1 MKKKY
6 FISLTLFFLI
16 LFFSDFRGVSY
27 AQNRYIDS
35 LLILIKNDKTDTN
48 KVYHLN
54 ILSKEYI
61 NAGSYDSAL
70 LNAKVALQISTVIAD
85 QDVTSDLKQSIQKG
99 IAVTYSNIGLV
110 HWRQSEFPQA
120 LDYYLKA
127 LKIYEELGFKNK
139 IAGMQG
145 NIGGIY
151 LSQGN
156 HTKALGYYFKVL
168 KAFEELGD
176 KNKMATA
183 YGGIG
188 NIYGEQKQPIKALD
202 YYFKALK
209 IYEELGDENGMA
221 TWFLNIGV
229 AYYHL
234 KDYQKALDYYF
245 KALKINEK
253 LEDKN
258 GMAYIFANF
267 GLIYHD
273 LAVLNQNSNKKE
285 SDLLFSKA
293 LDYYFKSLKINEE
306 FGNKNLIAVTLGNI
320 GSLYTNQNR
329 SKEAEKYLLQSLKID
344 TAIVFLLHTEET
356 HELLS
361 QLYSKMGNYQKA
373 LEHYQNAMFAKDSIF
388 NQEKNKD
395 ITRKEMNYEFEK
407 KETALK
413 AEKEKQDLLT
423 AAEHKRQQLFLWF
436 ILAVAFAVAI
446 IAIIIFRSLQITKKQ
461 KHVIE
466 IQNKEITKQK
476 QLVEE
481 KNKDN
486 ADSVSYARRIQSSF
500 LTSETYI
507 KRYLKEYFI
516 LYKPRDVVSGDFYWI
531 HQQGD
536 YLYFCVADCT
546 GHGIPG
552 AFMSLIGMGIL
563 NEIINSKQIKETNA
577 ILDEL
582 RRIVILALNPEGAI
596 EEGKD
601 GMDLIFGRL
610 NLQTKELQYSA
621 ANNSFYVSRNGELIK
636 HKLDKMPVGKYWEF
650 EKPFQQQTIQLETGD
665 IIYASTDGFQDQFGG
680 AKEQKIMSKGLEKL
694 ISRISQQNLNE
705 QKNILEKEFME
716 WKGNLEQVDDVTILG
731 IRI

>member
-1 MKKKY
+1 MKIKY
-6 FISLTLFFLI
+6 LLTFTLFFSI
-16 LFFSDFRGVSY
+16 LFFNDFGGVSL
-27 AQNRYIDS
+27 AQNRNVDS
-35 LLILIKNDKTDTN
+35 LLTLLKTDKPDTN
-48 KVYHLN
+48 KVNHLN

-61 NAGSYDSAL
+61 NSGSYDSAL
-70 LNAKVALQISTVIAD
+70 LIAKTALQISSVIAD
-85 QDVTSDLKQSIQKG
+85 EAITADLKQSIQKG
-99 IAVTYSNIGLV
+99 IAVTYSNIGLI
-110 HWRQSEFPQA
+110 HWRQSELPQA
-120 LDYYLKA
+120 LDHYLKA
-127 LKIYEELGFKNK
+127 LKIYEELGYKNK
-139 IAGMQG
+139 IAGIQG

-188 NIYGEQKQPIKALD
+188 NIYVEQKQPIKALD

-209 IYEELGDENGMA
+209 IYEEVGDENGMA

-229 AYYHL
+229 VYYHL
-234 KDYQKALDYYF
+234 KDYPKALDYYF
-245 KALKINEK
+245 KALKIDEK
-253 LEDKN
+253 LDDKN
-258 GMAYIFANF
+258 GIAYIFANI
-267 GLIYHD
+267 GLVYHD
-273 LAVLNQNSNKKE
+273 QAVFNQNSNKKE

-320 GSLYTNQNR
+320 GSLYTNQNKY
-329 SKEAEKYLLQSLKID
+329 KEAEKYLLQSLKID
-344 TAIVFLLHTEET
+344 TSIVFLLHTEET

-361 QLYSKMGNYQKA
+361 QLYSKTGNFQKA

-407 KETALK
+407 KEMALK
-413 AEKEKQDLLT
+413 AEKEKQDILT

-436 ILAVAFAVAI
+436 ILAVTLAVAT

-461 KHVIE
+461 KQVIE

-476 QLVEE
+476 HLVEE

-486 ADSVSYARRIQSSF
+486 ADSVSYARRIQTSF

-536 YLYFCVADCT
+536 YIYFCVADCT

-563 NEIINSKQIKETNA
+563 NEIINSKQIKETNE

-582 RRIVILALNPEGAI
+582 RRIVILALNPEGAV

-601 GMDLIFGRL
+601 GMDLILGRL
-610 NLQTKELQYSA
+610 NLQTNELQYSA
-621 ANNSFYVSRNGELIK
+621 ANNSFYIYRNGELIK
-636 HKLDKMPVGKYWEF
+636 HKLDKMPVGKYWDF
-650 EKPFQQQTIQLETGD
+650 EKPFKQQTIQLKTGD

-680 AKEQKIMSKGLEKL
+680 PKEQKIMSKGLEKL
-694 ISRISQQNLNE
+694 IAAISQKSLKE
-705 QKNILEKEFME
+705 QKRMLEKEFLD

>member
-1 MKKKY
+1 MKIKY
-6 FISLTLFFLI
+6 FISLTLFFSI
-16 LFFSDFRGVSY
+16 LFFNDFGGISL
-27 AQNRYIDS
+27 AQNRNIDS
-35 LLILIKNDKTDTN
+35 LLILIKNDKADTN
-48 KVYHLN
+48 KVNHLN

-70 LNAKVALQISTVIAD
+70 LNAKAALQISTLIAD
-85 QDVTSDLKQSIQKG
+85 QDISSDSKQSIQKG
-99 IAVTYSNIGLV
+99 IAATYSNIGLV

-120 LDYYLKA
+120 LDHYLKA
-127 LKIYEELGFKNK
+127 LKIYEELGYKNK
-139 IAGMQG
+139 IAGIQG
-145 NIGGIY
+145 NIAGIY

-188 NIYGEQKQPIKALD
+188 NIYGEQKQPLKALD
-202 YYFKALK
+202 YYFKALE
-209 IYEELGDENGMA
+209 IYEEAGDENGMA

-229 AYYHL
+229 VYFHL
-234 KDYQKALDYYF
+234 KDYPKALDYYF
-245 KALKINEK
+245 KALKIDEK

-258 GMAYIFANF
+258 GIAYIFANI
-267 GLIYHD
+267 GLVYHNQ
-273 LAVLNQNSNKKE
+273 AVLIQNSNKKE

-293 LDYYFKSLKINEE
+293 LDYNFKSLKINEE
-306 FGNKNLIAVTLGNI
+306 FGNKNLIAVMLGNI
-320 GSLYTNQNR
+320 GSLYTNQKR
-329 SKEAEKYLLQSLKID
+329 YKEAEKYLLQSLKID
-344 TAIVFLLHTEET
+344 TAIAFLAHTEET

-361 QLYSKMGNYQKA
+361 QLYTKTGNYQKA
-373 LEHYQNAMFAKDSIF
+373 LEHYQNAMLAKDSIF
-388 NQEKNKD
+388 NEEKNKD

-407 KETALK
+407 KEAALK
-413 AEKEKQDLLT
+413 AEKEKQDILT
-423 AAEHKRQQLFLWF
+423 AAERKRQQLFLWL
-436 ILAVAFAVAI
+436 ILAAALAVAT

-461 KHVIE
+461 KQVIE

-486 ADSVSYARRIQSSF
+486 ADSVSYARRIQTSF

-507 KRYLKEYFI
+507 ERFLKEYFI

-531 HQQGD
+531 HQEGD

-577 ILDEL
+577 MLDEL
-582 RRIVILALNPEGAI
+582 RRIIILALNPEGAF

-601 GMDLIFGRL
+601 GMDLILGRL
-610 NLQTKELQYSA
+610 NLKTKELQYSA

-636 HKLDKMPVGKYWEF
+636 HKLDKMPVGKYSEF
-650 EKPFQQQTIQLETGD
+650 EKPFQQNTIQLETGD

-680 AKEQKIMSKGLEKL
+680 AKGKKIMSKGLEKI
-694 ISRISQQNLNE
+694 ISSISQQSLNE
-705 QKNILEKEFME
+705 QKKILEKEFME
-716 WKGNLEQVDDVTILG
+716 WKGNLEQVDDVTIIG

>member
-1 MKKKY
+1 MKTVLKY
-6 FISLTLFFLI
+6 LATCSLFLLIISRAEQSI
-16 LFFSDFRGVSY
+16 
-27 AQNRYIDS
+27 AQQNKIDS
-35 LLILIKNDKTDTN
+35 LLSLVKNDKPDTN
-48 KVYHLN
+48 KVNHLN

-61 NAGSYDSAL
+61 NTGSYDSAL
-70 LNAKVALQISTVIAD
+70 HNANAALRISTALAD
-85 QDVTSDLKQSIQKG
+85 QDITSDLKQSIQKG
-99 IAVTYSNIGLV
+99 FAVTYSNIGLIR
-110 HWRQSEFPQA
+110 WRQGEFPQA
-120 LDYYLKA
+120 LDFYLKA
-127 LKIYEELGFKNK
+127 LKIYEELGHKNK
-139 IAGMQG
+139 IAGIQG

-188 NIYGEQKQPIKALD
+188 NIYGEQTQYLKALD

-209 IYEELGDENGMA
+209 IYEDADDENGMA

-229 AYYHL
+229 VYYHL
-234 KDYQKALDYYF
+234 KDYPKALDYYF
-245 KALKINEK
+245 KALKIDEK

-258 GMAYIFANF
+258 GIAYIFTNI
-267 GLIYHD
+267 GLVYHD
-273 LAVLNQNSNKKE
+273 QAVFNQNSNKKE
-285 SDLLFSKA
+285 SDLLFLKA

-329 SKEAEKYLLQSLKID
+329 YEEAEKFLLRSLKID
-344 TAIVFLLHTEET
+344 TSIVFLAHTEET

-361 QLYSKMGNYQKA
+361 QLYTKTGNYQKA

-436 ILAVAFAVAI
+436 ILAVALAVAT

-461 KHVIE
+461 KQVIE

-486 ADSVSYARRIQSSF
+486 ADSVSYARRIQTSF

-601 GMDLIFGRL
+601 GMDLILGRL

-650 EKPFQQQTIQLETGD
+650 EEPFRQQTIQLETGD
-665 IIYASTDGFQDQFGG
+665 TIYASTDGFQDQFGG

-694 ISRISQQNLNE
+694 ISTVSQQPLHE
-705 QKNILEKEFME
+705 QKEILEKKFME
-716 WKGNLEQVDDVTILG
+716 WKGNSEQVDDVTIIG